1 VAIKRD
7 LGGPGA
13 QKGDLDQFINNLA
26 DSIQTNAIAS
36 KASDFEARR
45 SPIAKKIAK
54 AQETVT
60 GTVGAVA
67 KGVTIGMEGADL
79 ESPYGRLQ
87 VLTAGTTQLDEGFAA
102 LEKIAKPYRQQVA
115 PRISAALLAS
125 SETYRSANSELTGNV
140 FRDVASLSPLV
151 PNSALFNK
159 AIEDSRKPVNPEDST
174 EDYFAPRVYSPGRSL
189 VLGIADLVPGEQGA
203 EKLDWENNREVDE
216 YYRQGLPQFFSGF
229 SDIGFNGLDP
239 AFAGLGLASKAKKL
253 YVIRPVTKKNSV
265 QIAGEI
271 EAAKT
276 PGFVNSV
283 SPILDKVEEVANP
296 ATFNPGMLDYLGLF
310 GNSADSAG
318 TTRAMVNAQIVGGR
332 ELSADVLKVAMD
344 PGNTGALDA
353 VKAQSKTIAA
363 QIDHLIQK
371 EQKINE
377 YTADLLNPDTI
388 TPALGTIKALRK
400 YAVDAPPVGDDL
412 ALAQEKL
419 ASYLQDDVAEKLR
432 SEIRSKS
439 ALADVYLEAQTVA
452 GTMLNE
458 SFPVTAL
465 KKFEQS
471 RVISAQTAD
480 DSFWGILPTYGPNGV
495 SRVGYWVNPSGR
507 LLEAPRGMAQL
518 SGPAG
523 QRAGREFDARAR
535 DLAKK
540 TGMTPEETRALSN
553 DFRMASSKSEM
564 FGAFDELLIKAQMD
578 ITAKHVDNLTLLNPQ
593 QQILFRSIWQ
603 SINAKTNQARGQVIS
618 QASKQNYT
626 ITVGQDNVRIPQLQ
640 ELIETVASDYALE
653 VSKGV
658 RSVPTKDE
666 IRYVT
671 EEIIKGTPTTT
682 SQVPGIHFAPRAS
695 EIEDFVVIHRQ
706 ELERVVDDILNG
718 NLTSQIIEEVLKNP
732 EDYINKQRLAGFSVK
747 DKPNAKAALDNIGN
761 MYLSYQNG
769 FWKPMTLLGFGY
781 TSRNLFE
788 GLSRVAIL
796 FAEMHEMRGFK
807 YSDMFT
813 DFAGANTR
821 LANRRLN
828 KAEAKAWRDNI
839 EMFDAKFDEL
849 TAKMSS
855 QQKEAENIFLNSQD
869 GLAMSMKDFEQLRT
883 ILDDFVASNPDSVLF
898 SKTIKRSAELTFK
911 QNIPKDASEEFIQA
925 TVAGDYKR
933 AWELSVSMSPSQLA
947 TNLKY
952 IKEESLGTIR
962 EISRFVDKGTLSPAS
977 RSIATRLQL
986 ALSHINTAT
995 DASYVALL
1003 QRAKIRGELDGYM
1016 SSVSLKKPTKTRQ
1029 GEGLFEPIRGS
1040 GYLVA
1045 DSYAD
1050 NIGQI
1055 MRGQVSSAASTS
1067 STVLNVR
1074 QQIAQSKWNMY
1085 ATEQLIFPNEFIGSQ
1100 VTNQVNKSWVE
1111 AFTDYANNI
1120 YHNDELSLKILAAKT
1135 PKQQEKLKDELE
1147 AWISSRDSINWRK
1160 SLEYQVS
1167 KYPSRSDNK
1176 SRYLTIVEERMAE
1189 IDRVLPL
1196 RGANGD
1202 DLSGLRQK
1210 VIDRKFTNADSVSIP
1225 EIDRMP
1231 VNGIALKDYNSD
1243 ASTAMLRY
1251 RAMVNSIFK
1260 YLGTVPEDNF
1270 VRFPFYRTVYRN
1282 EVRRRMDMVASAGK
1296 NPADYEEQIL
1306 KVARQEAYKST
1317 MERLYSVERYTDLAQ
1332 AMQFVSPFYMAGQN
1346 SARFYLGAASRR
1358 PETTVNALKVWNI
1371 PNAMGVVY
1379 DEEGN
1384 RVAYDTPWSAEDN
1397 TIAFGLPA
1405 SVAAIYG
1412 ADEIAAPKGM
1422 LDVVFQGRMPG
1433 VPSLGGGLV
1442 DAGVVNFMRYISG
1455 TNADPDLW
1463 AQRMGLGPNFIG
1475 DKVIPF
1481 YQSVK
1486 ENPNENIILRT
1497 GRALV
1502 GYGSQ
1507 WRPLMAVGSA
1517 ITGTPNLTFMTRH
1530 DSIYRAEL
1538 IKLERAGGQYT
1549 AEEHADALGRAYGK
1563 TVISLLSEWLLGS
1576 SPLIVKPKFRNAQQK
1591 ERSVVNSYIKQY
1603 GYEQGMLEYGKK
1615 GAGEGSAVNVGILA
1629 SANISTDNIFGL
1641 FSNSES
1647 INNFNKNKELVAR
1660 LDKINSNS
1668 SVVGY
1673 FMNTGNPSED
1683 FSTTAEE
1690 YLYTESVNGKNLKS
1704 KLSDISITSYE
1715 LQRRAY
1721 NNEYYPYSNAVDLM
1735 QKADAQAGREE
1746 SDKFYQEL
1754 KDLRKVELEK
1764 KYPTYAAEKDFKK
1777 QESVIN
1783 DIRTMYAF
1791 TQDKKFMNTV
1801 GNKSKNV
1808 LAAQDY
1814 LYIIRPSLVEDKKN
1828 KTKSTKELDQTKLQ
1842 FIEDYSNGDP
1852 ELKKF
1857 LEIFFSRD
1865 DYTEIDIT
1873 DVWTKV
1879 ND

>member
-1 VAIKRD
+1 VEVAR
-7 LGGPGA
+7 GGPGA
-13 QKGDLDQFINNLA
+13 KIQKNDFDNFLNNLA
-26 DSIQTNAIAS
+26 DAIQTNQIAS
-36 KASDFEARR
+36 QADELAVKR
-45 SPIAKKIAK
+45 SPLAKNVEK
-54 AQETVT
+54 AQQVVT
-60 GTVGAVA
+60 GSVGAVA
-67 KGVTIGMEGADL
+67 KGLTVGMEGADL
-79 ESPYGRLQ
+79 DSPYGKLQ
-87 VLTAGTTQLDEGFAA
+87 VLTAGTTLIDEGFAA

-115 PRISAALLAS
+115 PRLSAAILAS
-125 SETYRSANSELTGNV
+125 SETYRTANSDIAGNA
-140 FRDVASLSPLV
+140 FRDFASVSPLV

-159 AIEDSRKPVNPEDST
+159 AIEDSRRPVNPEDST

-189 VLGIADLVPGEQGA
+189 VLGLADIVPGEQGA
-203 EKLDWENNREVDE
+203 EKLDWENNKEVDD
-216 YYRQGLPQFFSGF
+216 YYRQGLPQFFSAF
-229 SDIGFNGLDP
+229 ADIGFNGFDP
-239 AFAGLGLASKAKKL
+239 AFAGLGVASKAKKL
-253 YVIRPVTKKNSV
+253 FVLRPVTKQNSV
-265 QIAGEI
+265 QIAREI
-271 EAAKT
+271 EAAKAR
-276 PGFVNSV
+276 GLINSV
-283 SPILDKVEEVANP
+283 SPILDKVEVANP

-318 TTRAMVNAQIVGGR
+318 TTRVMVNAQIVGGR
-332 ELSADVLKVAMD
+332 ELAADVLKVAMD
-344 PGNTGALDA
+344 PGNTGALDDVTA
-353 VKAQSKTIAA
+353 KSKTISA

-400 YAVDAPPVGDDL
+400 YAIGAPPVGDDL
-412 ALAQEKL
+412 ALAQKEL

-452 GTMLNE
+452 GTILNE
-458 SFPVTAL
+458 SFPISIL

-564 FGAFDELLIKAQMD
+564 FGAFDELLIKSQMD
-578 ITAKHVDNLTLLNPQ
+578 ITTKYVPKLAALNPQ
-593 QQILFRSIWQ
+593 QQIIFRSIWQ
-603 SINAKTNQARGQVIS
+603 SINAKTTQERGKVIAD
-618 QASKQNYT
+618 ASKQNYT

-640 ELIETVASDYALE
+640 ELIETMASDYALE
-653 VSKGV
+653 VSKGA

-671 EEIIKGTPTTT
+671 EELVKGTPTTT

-695 EIEDFVVIHRQ
+695 EIEDFVVIHKP
-706 ELERVVDDILNG
+706 ELERIVDDILNG
-718 NLTSQIIEEVLKNP
+718 NLTSEIIEEVLKNP
-732 EDYINKQRLAGFSVK
+732 DDYINKQRLAGFSLK
-747 DKPNAKAALDNIGN
+747 DKPNAKAALDNVGN

-796 FAEMHEMRGFK
+796 FAEMHEQRGFK

-839 EMFDAKFDEL
+839 EMFDAKFDDL
-849 TAKMSS
+849 TKTMSD
-855 QQKEAENIFLNSQD
+855 QQKQAENIFLNSQD
-869 GLAMSMKDFEQLRT
+869 GLAMSMKDFEELRT
-883 ILDDFVASNPDSVLF
+883 ILDDFVASNPDSALF

-911 QNIPKDASEEFIQA
+911 QNIPKDASKDFIEA
-925 TVAGDYKR
+925 TVSGNYQR

-947 TNLKY
+947 TNLRY
-952 IKEESLGTIR
+952 IQEESLGTIR

-977 RSIATRLQL
+977 RNIATKLQL

-1003 QRAKIRGELDGYM
+1003 QRAKTRGELDGYM
-1016 SSVSLKKPTKTRQ
+1016 ADVKLKKPEKVRQ
-1029 GEGLFEPIRGS
+1029 GEGRFEPIRGS

-1074 QQIAQSKWNMY
+1074 QQIMQSKWNMY
-1085 ATEQLIFPNEFIGSQ
+1085 ATEQLIFPNKFIGTQ
-1100 VTNQVNKSWVE
+1100 VTNEVNTSWIE

-1120 YHNDELSLKILAAKT
+1120 YHNDELALKILASKNSDEA
-1135 PKQQEKLKDELE
+1135 QAKLKGELE
-1147 AWISSRDSINWRK
+1147 AWINSRDSINWRK

-1167 KYPSRSDNK
+1167 KLPSRPDNK
-1176 SRYLTIVEERMAE
+1176 SKYLSVVELRMAE

-1202 DLSGLRQK
+1202 DLSGLRKK
-1210 VIDRKFTNADSVSIP
+1210 VIDRTFTNKDSVSIP

-1231 VNGIALKDYNSD
+1231 VNGVVLKDYSSD

-1296 NPADYEEQIL
+1296 NPANYEEQIL
-1306 KVARQEAYKST
+1306 KVARQEAYKAT
-1317 MERLYSVERYTDLAQ
+1317 MERLYSIERYTDLAQ

-1346 SARFYLGAASRR
+1346 SARFWAGAIARK
-1358 PETTVNALKVWNI
+1358 PETMVNALKVWNI
-1371 PNAMGVVY
+1371 PNAMGIVY

-1384 RVAYDTPWSAEDN
+1384 RIAYDTPWSAEDN
-1397 TIAFGLPA
+1397 TIAVGLPT
-1405 SVAAIYG
+1405 SVAKIFG
-1412 ADEIAAPKGM
+1412 ADELAAPKGM
-1422 LDVVFQGRMPG
+1422 LDVMFQGRIPG
-1433 VPSLGGGLV
+1433 APSLGGGLV
-1442 DAGVVNFMRYISG
+1442 DAGIVNFMRYLSG
-1455 TNADPDLW
+1455 KDADPDLW
-1463 AQRMGLGPNFIG
+1463 AKRMGLGPNFIG

-1486 ENPNENIILRT
+1486 ENPNENVVMRT

-1517 ITGTPNLTFMTRH
+1517 VTGTPNLTFMTRH

-1538 IKLERAGGQYT
+1538 IKLEREGGQYT
-1549 AEEHADALGRAYGK
+1549 AEEHADALSKAYGK

-1591 ERSVVNSYIKQY
+1591 ERSIVNSYIQKY
-1603 GYEQGMLEYGKK
+1603 GYEQGMIEYGKK

-1629 SANISTDNIFGL
+1629 SANIATDNIFGL

-1647 INNFNKNKELVAR
+1647 INNFNKNKDLVAR
-1660 LDKINSNS
+1660 LDKINNNS

-1690 YLYTESVNGKNLKS
+1690 YLYTTNVNGKNLKS

-1754 KDLRKVELEK
+1754 KDIRRVELEK

-1777 QESVIN
+1777 QESIIN

-1791 TQDKKFMNTV
+1791 TQDEKFMKTV

-1808 LAAQDY
+1808 MAAYTY
-1814 LYIIRPSLVEDKKN
+1814 LYEVRPYLVADKKN
-1828 KTKSTKELDQTKLQ
+1828 ETKSKKEIDAIKLQ
-1842 FIEDYSNGDP
+1842 FLGDISAGDP
-1852 ELKKF
+1852 ELEKF
-1857 LEIFFSRD
+1857 LQIFFSRD
-1865 DYTEIDIT
+1865 DYTEIDPTNI
-1873 DVWTKV
+1873 WEKK
-1879 ND
+1879 